1 MCLSPTKIRV
11 VIEMNS
17 NHTQHPLVSVII
29 PTYNRAALLVET
41 VESVLAQTY
50 PAIEIIVV
58 DDGSTDGTAQVLE
71 GYRGRVVTLSQSN
84 QGETVARNAGFRA
97 AHGQYI
103 SFLDDDDLILP
114 TKIEKQVRLLE
125 TRPDVGIVYCRY
137 YHIDEKGTRLSKSGL
152 LPEGQILLQ
161 LALSDFIWA
170 GGPLIRR
177 SCLEKVGA
185 YDETLPWN
193 GRYAEDWDMW
203 LRLALAGYTFACIQE
218 PLGAYR
224 LTRTGQTAN
233 ITPSEDGNLAVLDKL
248 FAQPSLPPEVAAA
261 KNRIYA
267 ATYLWL
273 STRYYAAQQ
282 WESAQRTL
290 RQAIHYDPTLLQP
303 TDTWRHNM
311 ATQALSYRVADPI
324 QFVSNSFAHLPEE
337 ADSLRSCQDMLLG
350 HVHMQLA
357 LHHYYTEQIAA
368 AQQHLL
374 AAVALQPITP
384 QQFVETLSQ
393 ATFHFPLTD
402 FRPYVDRVLV
412 HLPAAVQAWRETR
425 PQILGHIHLALA
437 FEAFANQQQSQ
448 TLRHTLTALRY
459 QPRYVQNRGVLSI
472 FLKSLPGFARL
483 FTRS

>member
-1 MCLSPTKIRV
+1 
-11 VIEMNS
+11 MNS
-17 NHTQHPLVSVII
+17 NHTQQPLVSVII

-50 PAIEIIVV
+50 RAIETIVV
-58 DDGSTDGTAQVLE
+58 DDGSTDSTAQVLE
-71 GYRGRVVTLSQSN
+71 RYRGRVVTLSQSN
-84 QGETVARNAGFRA
+84 QGETVARNTGFRA
-97 AHGQYI
+97 SHGQYI

-125 TRPDVGIVYCRY
+125 TRSEVGVVHCRY

-152 LPEGQILLQ
+152 LPEGQVLLP

-233 ITPSEDGNLAVLDKL
+233 IAPSEDGNLAVLDKL
-248 FAQPSLPPEVAAA
+248 FAQPHLPPEVAAA

-282 WESAQRTL
+282 WEPAQRTL
-290 RQAIHYDPTLLQP
+290 RQAIHHDPTLLQQ
-303 TDTWRHNM
+303 TDTWHHNM
-311 ATQALSYRVADPI
+311 ATQALSYRVVDPI
-324 QFVSNSFAHLPEE
+324 QFVTNIFNHLPKE
-337 ADSLRSCQDMLLG
+337 AHALCSCQDRLLG

-357 LHHYYTEQIAA
+357 LHHSYIGQIAA
-368 AQQHLL
+368 TQQHLL
-374 AAVALQPITP
+374 EAMALQPITP
-384 QQFVETLSQ
+384 QQFAETVSH
-393 ATFHFPLTD
+393 ATFHLPLVD
-402 FRPYVDRVLV
+402 FHAYVDGVLT
-412 HLPAAVQAWRETR
+412 HLPTVVQAWQGLR

-437 FEAFANQQQSQ
+437 FEAFANQQRNL
-448 TLRHTLTALRY
+448 TLRHTLAALRY
-459 QPRYVQNRGVLSI
+459 QPRYMRNRGVLSI
-472 FLKSLPGFARL
+472 FFKSLPGFARL
-483 FTRS
+483 FVQR